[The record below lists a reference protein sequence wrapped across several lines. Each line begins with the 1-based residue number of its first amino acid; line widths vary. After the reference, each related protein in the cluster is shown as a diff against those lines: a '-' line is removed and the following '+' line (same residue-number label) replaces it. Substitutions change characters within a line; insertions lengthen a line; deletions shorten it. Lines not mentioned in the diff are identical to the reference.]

1 MRSSSNN
8 AVDYAELF
16 NEKFGFNS
24 HTELKSYRVKLKWPY
39 MVNFYHQKTFII
51 VKLNEQISRLREN
64 KLQRPTAPQSSV

>member
-1 MRSSSNN
+1 
-8 AVDYAELF
+8 
-16 NEKFGFNS
+16 
-24 HTELKSYRVKLKWPY
+24 